1 MAESQ
6 WITMTAADVRIGDRI
21 RLATGVEMLVSR
33 IEPAFF
39 GRAGLVAF
47 IEDTATRWY
56 KQPVP
61 VTSEVEV
68 SRVW

>member
-1 MAESQ
+1 
-6 WITMTAADVRIGDRI
+6 
-21 RLATGVEMLVSR
+21 MLVSR
-33 IEPAFF
+33 IEPGFF

-61 VTSEVEV
+61 VTTEVEV
-68 SRVW
+68 SRAP